1 MDSHPHNWPYHM
13 KCIYLQSY
21 MKELLLLT
29 KQKYLMLL
37 EQSYADEINS
47 ECKQIQLTVNNL
59 CEGKYDVISCKTT
72 N

>member
-1 MDSHPHNWPYHM
+1 
-13 KCIYLQSY
+13 